1 MGEKSVLGGGG
12 SILYCTVLY
21 CKGGSKMF
29 RKIPNLLFEGFPNGI
44 VTIMNYDSLDQLVI
58 SRNIRFHFI
67 TISQVEF
74 QHLRIIKVFY
84 NQKLFNWTETF
95 SFDISSKL
103 YNLQI
108 NESFS

>member
-1 MGEKSVLGGGG
+1 
-12 SILYCTVLY
+12 
-21 CKGGSKMF
+21 MF

-74 QHLRIIKVFY
+74 QQLRIIKFFY
-84 NQKLFNWTETF
+84 NQKLFN
-95 SFDISSKL
+95 
-103 YNLQI
+103 
-108 NESFS
+108 

>member
-1 MGEKSVLGGGG
+1 MIVDCRVVFATENFGVS
-12 SILYCTVLY
+12 
-21 CKGGSKMF
+21 
-29 RKIPNLLFEGFPNGI
+29 PNFFVSLFGLISNFFEGFPNGI

-84 NQKLFNWTETF
+84 NQKLFN
-95 SFDISSKL
+95 
-103 YNLQI
+103 
-108 NESFS
+108 